1 MILLAGLE
9 KRQAQSQIFDTPALS
24 GCLPIAASGAI
35 KSHVRGQFFHF
46 FRSSLAHDNLVPGVG
61 IFFAPA
67 FAMSRAGESVR
78 NDMRVAEKTRGEDS
92 LGLDEKG
99 RAQWLE
105 LEPGLDFGE
114 FRLDPEEA
122 KITALRIDPDR
133 FDFLLGSSS
142 RMDGKTRTLGQWAR
156 DIDLAAAINASMY
169 LPDGSTSTGYMRH
182 GEHVNNPRIA
192 GRFGAFFV
200 AGPKRVGLP
209 RAAIIDRDMPD
220 WRKILEDYDLVVQN
234 YRMINSKRRILWSP
248 GGPLY
253 SISAVAQDGKGR
265 ILFLHSRSPVEAYS
279 FAQQLLHLPLD
290 VRTVMYVEG
299 GAQAGLLVRTDK
311 LSREIS
317 GAHAPSLLI
326 TGNLKAPLPNILGA
340 RRQASKKTL
349 QIPASEAKSD
359 SRE

>member
-1 MILLAGLE
+1 MLPLLPC
-9 KRQAQSQIFDTPALS
+9 PALAVE
-24 GCLPIAASGAI
+24 G
-35 KSHVRGQFFHF
+35 KNEVQT
-46 FRSSLAHDNLVPGVG
+46 
-61 IFFAPA
+61 
-67 FAMSRAGESVR
+67 AGESVR
-78 NDMRVAEKTRGEDS
+78 NDMRVAEKTRGEES

-114 FRLDPEEA
+114 FRLDPEET
-122 KITALRIDPDR
+122 KITALRVDPER

-142 RMDGKTRTLGQWAR
+142 RMDGKPRTLGQWAR

-200 AGPKRVGLP
+200 AGPKREGLP
-209 RAAIIDRDMPD
+209 RAAIIDRDMAD
-220 WRKILEDYDLVVQN
+220 WRKLLEDYDLVVQN

-326 TGNLKAPLPNILGA
+326 TGNLKAPLPNILGVR

-359 SRE
+359 LRE

>member
-1 MILLAGLE
+1 MI
-9 KRQAQSQIFDTPALS
+9 I
-24 GCLPIAASGAI
+24 
-35 KSHVRGQFFHF
+35 
-46 FRSSLAHDNLVPGVG
+46 SSLAWG
-61 IFFAPA
+61 FFLLLLLPCPA
-67 FAMSRAGESVR
+67 LAAEGKNEVQAAGESVR
-78 NDMRVAEKTRGEDS
+78 NDMRAAAKTRGEDS

>member
-1 MILLAGLE
+1 MI
-9 KRQAQSQIFDTPALS
+9 I
-24 GCLPIAASGAI
+24 
-35 KSHVRGQFFHF
+35 
-46 FRSSLAHDNLVPGVG
+46 SSLAWG
-61 IFFAPA
+61 FFLLLLLPCPA
-67 FAMSRAGESVR
+67 LAAEGKNEVQAAGESVR

-92 LGLDEKG
+92 LGLEEKG

>member
-1 MILLAGLE
+1 MLLLLPC
-9 KRQAQSQIFDTPALS
+9 PAL
-24 GCLPIAASGAI
+24 AAEGKNEVQA
-35 KSHVRGQFFHF
+35 
-46 FRSSLAHDNLVPGVG
+46 
-61 IFFAPA
+61 
-67 FAMSRAGESVR
+67 AGESVR

-299 GAQAGLLVRTDK
+299 GPRRGFWCART
-311 LSREIS
+311 
-317 GAHAPSLLI
+317 
-326 TGNLKAPLPNILGA
+326 N
-340 RRQASKKTL
+340 
-349 QIPASEAKSD
+349 
-359 SRE
+359 